1 MKLGLMKACYTIQRP
16 SVRIPTAHYDDFD
29 EVPMSTGL
37 GTLGTM
43 DFAVTRDF
51 SVLRDTV
58 RPESKEV
65 TRKEHSPKVKRKLSL
80 PEEEEEEEESPQNQ
94 EPNLHEMSMYVS
106 SFVNEDRKL
115 SKYFWLQLFVTE
127 FRISDFDAFKCS
139 CSTCVPKIR

>member
-16 SVRIPTAHYDDFD
+16 SVRIPTAHYDDFE
-29 EVPMSTGL
+29 EVHTSAGL

-80 PEEEEEEEESPQNQ
+80 PEEEEESPQNQ
-94 EPNLHEMSMYVS
+94 EPNLHEMSMYASPCVS
-106 SFVNEDRKL
+106 EDRKL

-127 FRISDFDAFKCS
+127 NFRL
-139 CSTCVPKIR
+139 

>member
-1 MKLGLMKACYTIQRP
+1 MKACYTIQRP

-80 PEEEEEEEESPQNQ
+80 PEEEEEEESPQNQ

-127 FRISDFDAFKCS
+127 FRISDFDA
-139 CSTCVPKIR
+139 CVPKIQ